1 MLPLIGLCDF
11 AQTRGDANSS
21 IAHEQVTPLCAG
33 EYLSILASMASR
45 TLSDSRAQDHGE
57 QVDFSHM
64 VDAASRYISSPPR
77 GHAWRRGQQNTQLK
91 RCKRLRSLEGGAY
104 LMPGARRAYEV
115 SIPSLN

>member
-11 AQTRGDANSS
+11 AQTSGDANSS

-64 VDAASRYISSPPR
+64 VDAASRYISS
-77 GHAWRRGQQNTQLK
+77 
-91 RCKRLRSLEGGAY
+91 LRSRPRME
-104 LMPGARRAYEV
+104 ARSAKHPAQTMQA
-115 SIPSLN
+115 PS